1 VWWLDGEYNS
11 PKNWYVIYEILQC
24 KPNNHFM
31 QIKEWNNSSKKSWT
45 IFEKLLVRIL
55 KKIIQ
60 MLGHG
65 LASQESCNP
74 FKSNEPIQ
82 EPNLLGL
89 HGLGGS

>member
-1 VWWLDGEYNS
+1 MENTIPKKIDMLFMKFYNVNETTIS
-11 PKNWYVIYEILQC
+11 CTLKNEITVQ
-24 KPNNHFM
+24 
-31 QIKEWNNSSKKSWT
+31 KKLSNFWK
-45 IFEKLLVRIL
+45 IVSQNFL
-55 KKIIQ
+55 KIIQ

-65 LASQESCNP
+65 LASQESCNT